1 MLELRILPTSRQQIM
16 LALITMEQQM
26 IMEGDMMEAME
37 EMVVAGVEMEATEE
51 MEAVEE
57 TVAEEMVEEVV
68 EIEIIWI
75 DIY

>member
-1 MLELRILPTSRQQIM
+1 
-16 LALITMEQQM
+16 
-26 IMEGDMMEAME
+26 
-37 EMVVAGVEMEATEE
+37 MEATEE

>member
-1 MLELRILPTSRQQIM
+1 M

-26 IMEGDMMEAME
+26 IMEGDMREAME
-37 EMVVAGVEMEATEE
+37 EMGVAGVEMEATEE

-68 EIEIIWI
+68 EIEII
-75 DIY
+75 